1 MQSDERAMLDALGI
15 ASVDEL
21 FKDIPESVRINGL
34 TLPAGIS
41 EAEVVAKVRKVLGA
55 NKTPEKLPSFLGAG
69 IYDHFIPAAVR
80 AIQSR
85 SEFYTSYTPY
95 QPEISQG
102 VLQSLFEYQSLVC
115 ELTGMD
121 AANTSMYDWSTALG
135 EAALMAHRIHGGKE
149 FVASRAIGRERL
161 QVLRSYTSGIGLA
174 IKLVEFDANTG
185 QVDLDILK
193 SQIGPET
200 CGVYFENPNFFGV
213 FEEKVDEIRSIAP
226 SVLVVG
232 ANPLSLAITRPPG
245 DYGADIVI
253 GEGQGLGNPPSFGG
267 PLLGI
272 FAVKKEHIR
281 KMPGRIIGMS
291 KDAEGK
297 RAFCMTLQTREQHIR
312 RQNATSNICTNEA
325 LVSIASAAYMA
336 ILGGSGLR
344 KLAAD
349 NLTAARELAR
359 SINHLRRFKAPM
371 FKAAHFNEF
380 TVRSKIPYSR
390 VHRELLRRGLHGGL
404 SLEDRFPELGHVAL
418 FSTTDVHG
426 EAERERLIK
435 ALGAIE

>member
-41 EAEVVAKVRKVLGA
+41 EAEVVAKVKKVLGA

-102 VLQSLFEYQSLVC
+102 ILQALFEYQSMMC

-121 AANTSMYDWSTALG
+121 AANTSMYDWATALG

-149 FVASRAIGRERL
+149 FVVGRAMGRERL
-161 QVLRSYTSGIGLA
+161 QVLRSYASGVGLK
-174 IKLVEFDANTG
+174 IKMVEFDANTG
-185 QVDLDILK
+185 QLDLDMLK
-193 SQIGPET
+193 SQVGPDT

-213 FEEKVDEIRSIAP
+213 FEEKVDEIRSLVP

-232 ANPLSLAITRPPG
+232 ANPLSLAITKPPG
-245 DYGADIVI
+245 EYGADIVI
-253 GEGQGLGNPPSFGG
+253 GEGQGLGNPPSYGG
-267 PLLGI
+267 PLLGV

-281 KMPGRIIGMS
+281 AMPGRIIGMTN
-291 KDAEGK
+291 DAKGK

-312 RQNATSNICTNEA
+312 RQKATSNICTNEA
-325 LVSIASAAYMA
+325 LVSIASTAYIA
-336 ILGGSGLR
+336 VLGGSGLR
-344 KLAAD
+344 KLAVE
-349 NLTAARELAR
+349 NMTAARDLAR
-359 SINHLRRFKAPM
+359 NINHLRRFKAPM
-371 FKAAHFNEF
+371 FKSAHFNEF

-418 FSTTDVHG
+418 FATTDVHG
-426 EAERERLIK
+426 ENERERIIK

>member
-102 VLQSLFEYQSLVC
+102 VLQALFEYQSMMC

-121 AANTSMYDWSTALG
+121 AANTSMYDWATALG

-149 FVASRAIGRERL
+149 FVVGRAMGRERL
-161 QVLRSYTSGIGLA
+161 QVLRSYASGVGLK
-174 IKLVEFDANTG
+174 IKMVEFDANTG
-185 QVDLDILK
+185 QLDLDMLK
-193 SQIGPET
+193 SQ
-200 CGVYFENPNFFGV
+200 V
-213 FEEKVDEIRSIAP
+213 RSLVP

-232 ANPLSLAITRPPG
+232 ANPLSLAITKPPG
-245 DYGADIVI
+245 EYGADIVI
-253 GEGQGLGNPPSFGG
+253 GEGQGLGNPPSYGG
-267 PLLGI
+267 PLLGV

-281 KMPGRIIGMS
+281 AMPGRIIGMTN
-291 KDAEGK
+291 DAKGK

-312 RQNATSNICTNEA
+312 RQKATSNICTNEA
-325 LVSIASAAYMA
+325 LVSIASTAYIA
-336 ILGGSGLR
+336 VLGGRGLR
-344 KLAAD
+344 KLAVE
-349 NLTAARELAR
+349 NMTAARDLAR
-359 SINHLRRFKAPM
+359 NINHLRRFKAPM
-371 FKAAHFNEF
+371 FKSAHFNEF

-418 FSTTDVHG
+418 FATTDVHG
-426 EAERERLIK
+426 ENERERIIK